1 MPQINGAEFRDEA
14 RRLQPA
20 AACILMSG
28 YTDNV
33 LEDSGLE
40 LGKVPLLQK
49 PFEIEK
55 LARMVRT
62 QLDQRSAA

>member
-1 MPQINGAEFRDEA
+1 
-14 RRLQPA
+14 
-20 AACILMSG
+20 MSG

-62 QLDQRSAA
+62 QLDERSAA